1 MKKKIAFVIQRYGT
15 EVIGGSE
22 SLCRAV
28 AEHLTPYYD
37 VEVLTTCARDYYD
50 WKNHYPEGPSV
61 CNEVKVLR
69 FRVEG
74 FRRHWRF
81 HRMCKK
87 VYNRP
92 HTLEDE
98 RLWMRYQGPIAPGL
112 YGHLEE
118 SRSSYAA
125 VLFFTYLYPTTVD
138 GITIAPERSILVPT
152 AHDELQLHLSIFRPI
167 FHSPRKI
174 LFNTDAERLLVH
186 KTFGNSHIP
195 SEVAGIGVDLPLAAA
210 TPATPVSFA
219 SLLEPEK
226 FFLYLGRV
234 DVNKGVRELAEWF
247 LSGSSGSSAPE
258 QSESNR
264 CSLVIAGTPV
274 ARLPQHPRLHLL
286 GEVTEP
292 QKEWLLSNCIALVLP
307 SLYESL
313 SLSAL
318 EAWAHGKAVIAR
330 SGSSVMERHVR
341 DSNGG
346 LLFHDTA
353 SLRQA
358 LRLLAGNADSRDLMG
373 ERGRQYVAAS
383 YSWARITEIYRRSI
397 EEVSSD
403 SG

>member
-1 MKKKIAFVIQRYGT
+1 MKKKIAFVIQRYGK

-28 AEHLTPYYD
+28 AEHLTPFYD

-61 CNEVKVLR
+61 FNEVKILR

-87 VYNRP
+87 VYNKP

-112 YGHLEE
+112 YRHLEE
-118 SRSSYAA
+118 LRSSYAA

-152 AHDELQLHLSIFRPI
+152 AHDELQLYFSIFRPI

-174 LFNTDAERLLVH
+174 LFNTEAERLLVH
-186 KTFGNSHIP
+186 KTFGNSQVP
-195 SEVAGIGVDLPLAAA
+195 SEVAGIGVELPLAAA
-210 TPATPVSFA
+210 APARSANIPQM
-219 SLLEPEK
+219 LEPEK

-234 DVNKGVRELAEWF
+234 DLNKGVRELTDWF
-247 LSGSSGSSAPE
+247 LNGSSAFRE
-258 QSESNR
+258 QNEPNR
-264 CSLVIAGTPV
+264 CSLVFAGTPV
-274 ARLPQHPRLHLL
+274 LRLPKHPRLHLL
-286 GEVTEP
+286 GEVSES

-318 EAWAHGKAVIAR
+318 ETWAHGKAVIAR

-341 DSNGG
+341 DSGGG
-346 LLFHDTA
+346 LLFHDA
-353 SLRQA
+353 ISLRQV
-358 LRLLAGNADSRDLMG
+358 LDMLAENPDSRVLMG
-373 ERGRQYVAAS
+373 ERGRQYVAAN
-383 YSWARITEIYRRSI
+383 YSWDRVTEIYRRSI
-397 EEVSSD
+397 EEVSQ
-403 SG
+403 G